1 MASISVG
8 IDAIVSLVTAFSV
21 SLLYLWL
28 LPSRRIHPRYLLAPA
43 LLVGSAI
50 LLLNLGLGRLIV
62 TLGERF
68 QAYGVVGGVL
78 ILTLWIRTSA
88 SAPFLKPGHEDGVRP
103 TLTSPLRFTMARS
116 QSTLVRIPPALA
128 SLLLVCTAVGALVL
142 ALVVSLA
149 LIPLLVGAGLVL
161 AWLLGLLLFGWAAIE
176 GLAALERWMENDP
189 RFQR

>member
-1 MASISVG
+1 
-8 IDAIVSLVTAFSV
+8 
-21 SLLYLWL
+21 
-28 LPSRRIHPRYLLAPA
+28 
-43 LLVGSAI
+43 
-50 LLLNLGLGRLIV
+50 
-62 TLGERF
+62 
-68 QAYGVVGGVL
+68 
-78 ILTLWIRTSA
+78 
-88 SAPFLKPGHEDGVRP
+88 
-103 TLTSPLRFTMARS
+103 MARS

>member
-1 MASISVG
+1 
-8 IDAIVSLVTAFSV
+8 
-21 SLLYLWL
+21 
-28 LPSRRIHPRYLLAPA
+28 
-43 LLVGSAI
+43 
-50 LLLNLGLGRLIV
+50 
-62 TLGERF
+62 
-68 QAYGVVGGVL
+68 
-78 ILTLWIRTSA
+78 
-88 SAPFLKPGHEDGVRP
+88 
-103 TLTSPLRFTMARS
+103 MARS
-116 QSTLVRIPPALA
+116 QSTLVRISPALA